1 MSQNVI
7 AISYPSKADLEII
20 MIKENGKKVT
30 GNVDPSNI
38 FNQKHTFLANYNFI
52 YVVRIFYCNV
62 TIPSRKRTKILHHA
76 EVINAILDIF
86 SNAKHRID
94 VCGNSNFPLKISLF
108 ESVKKVVIAAKNKGI
123 RLRLVVE
130 ITYENLQYCKDLM
143 KIVDEIR
150 HMDKIE
156 ANFGLNEIEYL
167 GSITLQEEETLQAT
181 YSNVK
186 EVVEQQQFIFNTL
199 WSKAIPA
206 EQKIREIEEGIKP
219 EVIETISNPFEIQK
233 LAFDLVRSARDE
245 ILLVFSTANAF
256 HRQERTGMIKL
267 LKEVAEHGVKVR
279 ILTPIDD
286 LLKEVVQKLIGEW
299 QQQQNQQ
306 RIDIRFIGRFSQTK
320 IRILV
325 VDKTSSLVVELKDD
339 TKQISYE
346 AMGLATYSN
355 SKSTVLSYVSI
366 FETLWMQ
373 TELYEQLVESNNE
386 LAKAYEQLEAANEQL
401 KVHDKMQKEFINV
414 ASHELRTPIQPI
426 LGLAEVLYAK
436 IKDTEQC
443 QLLDTITRNA
453 KRLQRLTDD
462 ILDVTK
468 IESQSL
474 KLNKERFNLN
484 DIITN
489 TIDDM
494 LLNREFKNKKN
505 DNYSDYIKL
514 LYTPKDI
521 FVEADRT
528 RIAQVIYNLLSN
540 AIKFTKEGTITITTE
555 KKDNNQEVVV
565 SIKDTGIGISSE
577 MLPKLFSKFAS
588 KSYQGTGLGLF
599 ICKSIIESHG
609 GKIWAENNN
618 NNNNNNNNSIANR
631 KKGST
636 FYFTLPLIDQQLNVN
651 VFDQ

>member
-1 MSQNVI
+1 LRRTEVLN
-7 AISYPSKADLEII
+7 AIS
-20 MIKENGKKVT
+20 
-30 GNVDPSNI
+30 
-38 FNQKHTFLANYNFI
+38 
-52 YVVRIFYCNV
+52 
-62 TIPSRKRTKILHHA
+62 
-76 EVINAILDIF
+76 DIF
-86 SNAKHRID
+86 SNANHRID
-94 VCGNSNFPLKISLF
+94 VCGNSNFPLKISSF
-108 ESVKKVVIAAKNKGI
+108 ESVRKVVIAAKNRGI
-123 RLRLVVE
+123 SLRFIIE
-130 ITYENLQYCKDLM
+130 ITKENLQYCKDLM
-143 KIVDEIR
+143 KITDELR

-156 ANFGLNEIEYL
+156 ANFGLSETEYL
-167 GSITLQEEETLQAT
+167 GSITLQEEALQAT

-186 EVVEQQQFIFNTL
+186 EVVEQQQFIFDTL
-199 WSKAIPA
+199 WSKATPA
-206 EQKIREIEEGIKP
+206 EQKIREIEEGIEP
-219 EVIETISNPFEIQK
+219 EVIETIRNPFEIQK
-233 LAFDLVRSARDE
+233 IAFELVKSARDE

-267 LKEVAEHGVKVR
+267 LKEAAAGRRVQIR

-286 LLKEVVQKLIGEW
+286 LIKGTVQKLIRE
-299 QQQQNQQ
+299 QQQQNQP

-325 VDKTSSLVVELKDD
+325 VDKASSLVVELKDD
-339 TKQISYE
+339 TKESSYE

-373 TELYEQLVESNNE
+373 TELYEQLVESNNG

-426 LGLAEVLYAK
+426 LSLSEVLYAK
-436 IKDTEQC
+436 IKDTGQR

-484 DIITN
+484 DVITN
-489 TIDDM
+489 VIDEM
-494 LLNREFKNKKN
+494 IVNREFKNEK
-505 DNYSDYIKL
+505 SDDDGNNIKIE
-514 LYTPKDI
+514 YNPKDI
-521 FVEADRT
+521 FVEADRVRVT
-528 RIAQVIYNLLSN
+528 QVISNLLDNS
-540 AIKFTKEGTITITTE
+540 IKFTKEGKIIITIE
-555 KKDNNQEVVV
+555 KKDDGEVVV
-565 SIKDTGIGISSE
+565 ISIKDTGIGIDSE
-577 MLPKLFSKFAS
+577 MFPKLFSKFAS

-599 ICKSIIESHG
+599 ICKSIVEAHD

-618 NNNNNNNNSIANR
+618 QE
-631 KKGST
+631 KKGAT
-636 FYFTLPLIDQQLNVN
+636 FYFTLPTINRQQDVMVVDQ
-651 VFDQ
+651 

>member
-1 MSQNVI
+1 M
-7 AISYPSKADLEII
+7 
-20 MIKENGKKVT
+20 
-30 GNVDPSNI
+30 
-38 FNQKHTFLANYNFI
+38 
-52 YVVRIFYCNV
+52 R
-62 TIPSRKRTKILHHA
+62 RT
-76 EVINAILDIF
+76 EVINAISDIF
-86 SNAKHRID
+86 SNANHRID
-94 VCGNSNFPLKISLF
+94 VCGNSNFPLKISSF
-108 ESVKKVVIAAKNKGI
+108 ESVRKVVIAAKNRGI
-123 RLRLVVE
+123 SLRFIIE
-130 ITYENLQYCKDLM
+130 ITKENLQYCKDLM
-143 KIVDEIR
+143 KITDELR
-150 HMDKIE
+150 HMDEIE
-156 ANFGLNEIEYL
+156 ANFGLSETEYL
-167 GSITLQEEETLQAT
+167 GSITLQEEALQAT

-186 EVVEQQQFIFNTL
+186 EVVEQQQFIFDTL
-199 WSKAIPA
+199 WSKATPS
-206 EQKIREIEEGIKP
+206 EQKIREIEEGIEP
-219 EVIETISNPFEIQK
+219 EVIETIRNPFEIQK
-233 LAFDLVRSARDE
+233 IAFELVKSARDE

-267 LKEVAEHGVKVR
+267 LKEAAAGRRVQIR

-286 LLKEVVQKLIGEW
+286 LIKGTVQKLIRE
-299 QQQQNQQ
+299 QQQQNQP

-325 VDKTSSLVVELKDD
+325 VDKASSLVVELKDD
-339 TKQISYE
+339 TKESSYE

-373 TELYEQLVESNNE
+373 TELYEQLVESNNG

-401 KVHDKMQKEFINV
+401 KVHEKMQKEFINV

-426 LGLAEVLYAK
+426 LGLSEVLYAK
-436 IKDTEQC
+436 IKDTGQR

-484 DIITN
+484 DVITN
-489 TIDDM
+489 VIDEM
-494 LLNREFKNKKN
+494 IVNREFKNEK
-505 DNYSDYIKL
+505 SDDDGNNIKIE
-514 LYTPKDI
+514 YNPKDI
-521 FVEADRT
+521 FVEADRVRVT
-528 RIAQVIYNLLSN
+528 QVISNLLDNS
-540 AIKFTKEGTITITTE
+540 IKFTKEGKIIITIE
-555 KKDNNQEVVV
+555 KKDDGEVVV
-565 SIKDTGIGISSE
+565 ISIKDTGIGIDSE
-577 MLPKLFSKFAS
+577 MFPKLFSKFAS

-618 NNNNNNNNSIANR
+618 DDNNNSITDGE
-631 KKGST
+631 KGST
-636 FYFTLPLIDQQLNVN
+636 FYFTLPLIDQQLNVK

>member
-1 MSQNVI
+1 M
-7 AISYPSKADLEII
+7 
-20 MIKENGKKVT
+20 
-30 GNVDPSNI
+30 SNI
-38 FNQKHTFLANYNFI
+38 IDQKHTFLANYNLI
-52 YVVRIFYCNV
+52 YAVPIFYCNV
-62 TIPSRKRTKILHHA
+62 TIPSRNKTKILHRA

-108 ESVKKVVIAAKNKGI
+108 ESVKKVVIAAKNRGI
-123 RLRLVVE
+123 RLRFVVE

-143 KIVDEIR
+143 KIADEIR

-167 GSITLQEEETLQAT
+167 GSITLQGEETLQAT
-181 YSNVK
+181 YSNVM

-233 LAFDLVRSARDE
+233 LAFELVRSARDE

-267 LKEVAEHGVKVR
+267 LKEAAEHGVKVR

-286 LLKEVVQKLIGEW
+286 LLKEIVQKLIGGW
-299 QQQQNQQ
+299 QEQQNQQ

-325 VDKTSSLVVELKDD
+325 VDKASSLVVELKDD
-339 TKQISYE
+339 TKESSYE

-426 LGLAEVLYAK
+426 LGLSEVLHAK
-436 IKDTEQC
+436 IKDTEQR

-453 KRLQRLTDD
+453 KRLLRLTDD

-468 IESQSL
+468 IESRSL
-474 KLNKERFNLN
+474 KLKKEIFNLN
-484 DIITN
+484 DVIKN

-494 LLNREFKNKKN
+494 ILNKEFMNKKN
-505 DNYSDYIKL
+505 DNNNDYIIKL

-521 FVEADRT
+521 FVEADRIRMT
-528 RIAQVIYNLLSN
+528 QVIYNLLSN

-555 KKDNNQEVVV
+555 KKDNQEVVV

-577 MLPKLFSKFAS
+577 ILPKLFSKFAS
-588 KSYQGTGLGLF
+588 KSFQGTGLGLF

-618 NNNNNNNNSIANR
+618 SITDE

-636 FYFTLPLIDQQLNVN
+636 FYFTLPLIDQQLNVK

>member
-1 MSQNVI
+1 M
-7 AISYPSKADLEII
+7 
-20 MIKENGKKVT
+20 
-30 GNVDPSNI
+30 
-38 FNQKHTFLANYNFI
+38 H
-52 YVVRIFYCNV
+52 R
-62 TIPSRKRTKILHHA
+62 A

-108 ESVKKVVIAAKNKGI
+108 ESVKKIVIAAKNRGI
-123 RLRLVVE
+123 RLRFVVE

-143 KIVDEIR
+143 KIADEIR

-167 GSITLQEEETLQAT
+167 GSITLQGEETLQAT

-233 LAFDLVRSARDE
+233 LAFELVRSARDE

-267 LKEVAEHGVKVR
+267 LKEAAEHGVKVR

-286 LLKEVVQKLIGEW
+286 LLKEVVQKLIGGW
-299 QQQQNQQ
+299 QEQQNQQ

-325 VDKTSSLVVELKDD
+325 VDKLSSLVVELKDD

-426 LGLAEVLYAK
+426 LGLSEVLHAK
-436 IKDTEQC
+436 IKDAEQR

-468 IESQSL
+468 IESRSL
-474 KLNKERFNLN
+474 KLNKEIFNLN
-484 DIITN
+484 DVITN

-494 LLNREFKNKKN
+494 ILNSEFKNKIN
-505 DNYSDYIKL
+505 DNNNDYIIKL

-521 FVEADRT
+521 FVEADRIRMT
-528 RIAQVIYNLLSN
+528 QVIYNLLSN
-540 AIKFTKEGTITITTE
+540 AIKFTKEGTITITIE
-555 KKDNNQEVVV
+555 KKGNQEVVF

-577 MLPKLFSKFAS
+577 ILPKLFSKFAS

-618 NNNNNNNNSIANR
+618 DNNNNSITDG

-636 FYFTLPLIDQQLNVN
+636 FYFTLPLIDQQLNVK

>member
-1 MSQNVI
+1 M
-7 AISYPSKADLEII
+7 
-20 MIKENGKKVT
+20 
-30 GNVDPSNI
+30 
-38 FNQKHTFLANYNFI
+38 
-52 YVVRIFYCNV
+52 
-62 TIPSRKRTKILHHA
+62 TIPSRNKTKILHRA

-108 ESVKKVVIAAKNKGI
+108 ESVKKVVIAAKNRGI
-123 RLRLVVE
+123 RLRFVVE

-143 KIVDEIR
+143 KIADEIR

-167 GSITLQEEETLQAT
+167 GSITLQGEETLQAT
-181 YSNVK
+181 YSNVM

-233 LAFDLVRSARDE
+233 LAFELVRSARDE

-267 LKEVAEHGVKVR
+267 LKEAAEHGVKVR

-286 LLKEVVQKLIGEW
+286 LLKEIVQKLIGGW
-299 QQQQNQQ
+299 QEQQNQQ

-325 VDKTSSLVVELKDD
+325 VDKVSSLVVELKDD

-426 LGLAEVLYAK
+426 LGLSEVLHAK
-436 IKDTEQC
+436 IKDTEQR

-453 KRLQRLTDD
+453 KRLLRLTDD

-468 IESQSL
+468 IESRSL
-474 KLNKERFNLN
+474 KLKKEIFNLN
-484 DIITN
+484 DVIKN
-489 TIDDM
+489 TIDGM
-494 LLNREFKNKKN
+494 ILNREFMNKKN
-505 DNYSDYIKL
+505 DNNNDYIIKL
-514 LYTPKDI
+514 LYTPKDV
-521 FVEADRT
+521 FVEADRIRMT
-528 RIAQVIYNLLSN
+528 QVIYNLLSN

-555 KKDNNQEVVV
+555 KKDNQEVVV

-577 MLPKLFSKFAS
+577 ILPKLFSKFAS
-588 KSYQGTGLGLF
+588 KSFQGTGLGLF

-618 NNNNNNNNSIANR
+618 SITDE

-636 FYFTLPLIDQQLNVN
+636 FYFTLPLIDQQLNVK

>member
-1 MSQNVI
+1 M
-7 AISYPSKADLEII
+7 
-20 MIKENGKKVT
+20 
-30 GNVDPSNI
+30 SNI
-38 FNQKHTFLANYNFI
+38 IDQKHTFLANYNLI
-52 YVVRIFYCNV
+52 YAVLIFYCNV
-62 TIPSRKRTKILHHA
+62 TIPSSNKTKILHRA

-108 ESVKKVVIAAKNKGI
+108 ESVKKVVIAAKNRGI
-123 RLRLVVE
+123 RLRFVVE

-143 KIVDEIR
+143 KIADEIR

-167 GSITLQEEETLQAT
+167 GSITLQGEETLQAT
-181 YSNVK
+181 YSNVM

-233 LAFDLVRSARDE
+233 LSFELVRSARDE
-245 ILLVFSTANAF
+245 ILLVFATANAF

-267 LKEVAEHGVKVR
+267 LKEAAEHGVKVR

-286 LLKEVVQKLIGEW
+286 LLKEIVQKLIGGW
-299 QQQQNQQ
+299 QEQQNQQ

-325 VDKTSSLVVELKDD
+325 VDKVSSLVVELKDD
-339 TKQISYE
+339 TKQISYD

-426 LGLAEVLYAK
+426 LGLSEVLHAK
-436 IKDTEQC
+436 IKDTEQR
-443 QLLDTITRNA
+443 QLLYTITRNA

-484 DIITN
+484 DVITNVIDEIITS
-489 TIDDM
+489 
-494 LLNREFKNKKN
+494 REFKNEKN
-505 DNYSDYIKL
+505 DDDDDNIKL
-514 LYTPKDI
+514 EYSPKDI
-521 FVEADRT
+521 FVEADRVRVT
-528 RIAQVIYNLLSN
+528 QVISNLLNN
-540 AIKFTKEGTITITTE
+540 AIKFTKEGKITIAIE
-555 KKDNNQEVVV
+555 KKDDEEIIVI
-565 SIKDTGIGISSE
+565 SIKDTGIGIDSE
-577 MLPKLFSKFAS
+577 MFPKLFSKFAS

-599 ICKSIIESHG
+599 ICKSIVEAHG

-618 NNNNNNNNSIANR
+618 NTQE
-631 KKGST
+631 KKGAT
-636 FYFTLPLIDQQLNVN
+636 FYFTLPTINRRQQHV
-651 VFDQ
+651 

>member
-1 MSQNVI
+1 M
-7 AISYPSKADLEII
+7 
-20 MIKENGKKVT
+20 
-30 GNVDPSNI
+30 SNI
-38 FNQKHTFLANYNFI
+38 IDQKHTFLANYNLI
-52 YVVRIFYCNV
+52 YAVLIFYCNV
-62 TIPSRKRTKILHHA
+62 TIPSRNKTKILHRA

-108 ESVKKVVIAAKNKGI
+108 ESVKKVVIAAKNRGI
-123 RLRLVVE
+123 RLRFVVE

-143 KIVDEIR
+143 KIADEIR

-167 GSITLQEEETLQAT
+167 GSITLQGEETLQAT
-181 YSNVK
+181 YSNVM

-233 LAFDLVRSARDE
+233 LAFELVRSARDE

-267 LKEVAEHGVKVR
+267 LKEAAEHGVKVR

-286 LLKEVVQKLIGEW
+286 LLKEIVQKLIGGW
-299 QQQQNQQ
+299 QEQQNQQ

-325 VDKTSSLVVELKDD
+325 VDKVSSLVVELKDD

-426 LGLAEVLYAK
+426 LGLSEVLHAK
-436 IKDTEQC
+436 IKDTEQR

-453 KRLQRLTDD
+453 KRLLRLTDD

-468 IESQSL
+468 IESRSL
-474 KLNKERFNLN
+474 KLKKEIFNLN
-484 DIITN
+484 DVIKN

-494 LLNREFKNKKN
+494 ILNKEFMNKKN
-505 DNYSDYIKL
+505 DNNNDYIIKL

-521 FVEADRT
+521 FVEADRIRMT
-528 RIAQVIYNLLSN
+528 QVIYNLLSN

-555 KKDNNQEVVV
+555 KKDNQEVVV

-577 MLPKLFSKFAS
+577 ILPKLFSKFAS
-588 KSYQGTGLGLF
+588 KSFQGTGLGLF

-618 NNNNNNNNSIANR
+618 SITDE

-636 FYFTLPLIDQQLNVN
+636 FYFTLPLIDQQLNVK

>member
-1 MSQNVI
+1 M
-7 AISYPSKADLEII
+7 
-20 MIKENGKKVT
+20 
-30 GNVDPSNI
+30 
-38 FNQKHTFLANYNFI
+38 
-52 YVVRIFYCNV
+52 
-62 TIPSRKRTKILHHA
+62 TIPFRNKTKILHRA

-86 SNAKHRID
+86 SNAKHRLD

-108 ESVKKVVIAAKNKGI
+108 ESVKKVVIAAKNRGI
-123 RLRLVVE
+123 RLRFVVE

-143 KIVDEIR
+143 KIADEIR

-167 GSITLQEEETLQAT
+167 GSITLQGEETLQAT
-181 YSNVK
+181 YSNVM

-233 LAFDLVRSARDE
+233 LAFELVRSARDE

-267 LKEVAEHGVKVR
+267 LKEAAEHGVKVR

-286 LLKEVVQKLIGEW
+286 LLKEIVQKLIGGW
-299 QQQQNQQ
+299 QEQQNQQ

-325 VDKTSSLVVELKDD
+325 VDKVSSLVVELKDD

-426 LGLAEVLYAK
+426 LGLSEVLHAK
-436 IKDTEQC
+436 IKDTEQR

-453 KRLQRLTDD
+453 KRLLRLTDD

-468 IESQSL
+468 IESRSL
-474 KLNKERFNLN
+474 KLKKEIFNLN
-484 DIITN
+484 DVIKN

-494 LLNREFKNKKN
+494 ILNKEFMNKKN
-505 DNYSDYIKL
+505 DNNNDYIIKL

-521 FVEADRT
+521 FVEADRIRMT
-528 RIAQVIYNLLSN
+528 QVIYNLLSN

-555 KKDNNQEVVV
+555 KKDNQEVVV

-577 MLPKLFSKFAS
+577 ILPKLFSKFAS
-588 KSYQGTGLGLF
+588 KSFQGTGLGLF

-618 NNNNNNNNSIANR
+618 SITDE

-636 FYFTLPLIDQQLNVN
+636 FYFTLPLIDQQLNVK